1 MTSERSE
8 SKGSRARRGPVLRG
22 PACRSRQ
29 AGFTLMELLLATALI
44 ALIMSMAYGGFRAG
58 VRASASGE
66 DLIEETNRIRV
77 VHQFLRRQIAHV
89 RPLIIEQDGDLLI
102 RFEGESERM
111 RFVAPMPGYLSFGG
125 PYVQELRLERGDEGM
140 DLVFAYAMLNGYEP
154 GDLDAD
160 PPITLIEN
168 VGSARFEYLGFTED
182 GQETRWVDGW
192 EEPDTIPLSIALG
205 LEFERDNGLF
215 WPELVTPVVVDAGGA
230 APRSLSVD
238 DVRERM
244 FGGGNSGR

>member
-1 MTSERSE
+1 
-8 SKGSRARRGPVLRG
+8 
-22 PACRSRQ
+22 
-29 AGFTLMELLLATALI
+29 MELLLATALI

-58 VRASASGE
+58 VRASTSGE
-66 DLIEETNRIRV
+66 ELIEETNRIRV
-77 VHQFLRRQIAHV
+77 VHQFLRRQIVNV
-89 RPLIIEQDGDLLI
+89 RPLIIEQDGDELI
-102 RFEGESERM
+102 RFEGQPERM

-125 PYVQELRLERGDEGM
+125 PYVQELRLERGDEGV
-140 DLVFAYAMLNGYEP
+140 DLVFAYALLNGYEP
-154 GDLDAD
+154 GNLDID

-168 VGSARFEYLGFTED
+168 VGAARFEYLGFTED
-182 GQETRWVDGW
+182 GESTTWVDGW
-192 EEPDTIPLSIALG
+192 DQPDRIPLSIALD

-215 WPELVTPVVVDAGGA
+215 WPELVTPVVVDSGGA